1 MCTFANTCT
10 VIQAITFFRE
20 DGDSWQDNSAG
31 ANRGYEDVTEIL
43 LMINVESKISLISR
57 QHCWL
62 RCYIKQHLISVCKCY
77 RPEVD
82 CPTQPPM
89 MSFKQFLQSQD
100 DNITDE
106 EAIRK
111 FNDYKLDFKRQQ
123 IHEFFLQHK
132 DEEW

>member
-1 MCTFANTCT
+1 
-10 VIQAITFFRE
+10 
-20 DGDSWQDNSAG
+20 
-31 ANRGYEDVTEIL
+31 
-43 LMINVESKISLISR
+43 
-57 QHCWL
+57 
-62 RCYIKQHLISVCKCY
+62 
-77 RPEVD
+77 
-82 CPTQPPM
+82 M

-132 DEEW
+132 DEEWWDFC

>member
-1 MCTFANTCT
+1 
-10 VIQAITFFRE
+10 
-20 DGDSWQDNSAG
+20 
-31 ANRGYEDVTEIL
+31 
-43 LMINVESKISLISR
+43 
-57 QHCWL
+57 
-62 RCYIKQHLISVCKCY
+62 
-77 RPEVD
+77 
-82 CPTQPPM
+82 M

-132 DEEW
+132 DEEWWDLPGLLFFNFGACSDI